1 MFEGMSFDELN
12 QMNAGKRSIDYEKYF
27 GEMEIT
33 EQEKKRR
40 ISLAKKFED
49 EFLFILAYLFTLQ
62 QYQRQINWQEIQQ
75 RFEAG
80 YLAAIK
86 GSVDADEYIKSY
98 ARKFSYDVA
107 DSTKNHETNSYYYS
121 IDRSIFMSENE
132 ANFAW
137 EHQDYAEAL
146 KARKKRKQWISMR
159 DKRVRHTHKEV
170 DGKVIQIREP
180 FLVGNSLLLC
190 PGDTSLG
197 ADSSEIVSCRCTV
210 KYF

>member
-1 MFEGMSFDELN
+1 MFAGMTYDELN
-12 QMNAGKRSIDYEKYF
+12 QMNAGKRSIDYETYF
-27 GEMEIT
+27 GDMEIT
-33 EQEKKRR
+33 EQEKERR
-40 ISLAKKFED
+40 ISLAERFED

-62 QYQRQINWQEIQQ
+62 QYNQVIDWIEIQQ

-86 GSVDADEYIKSY
+86 GSVNADEYIKSY
-98 ARKFSYDVA
+98 ARRFAYDVA
-107 DSTKNHETNSYYYS
+107 EATKNHETDPYYYS
-121 IDRSIFMSENE
+121 MDRSIFMSENE

-146 KARKKRKQWISMR
+146 KAGKKRKKWVSMR
-159 DKRVRHTHKEV
+159 DKRVRHTHREA
-170 DGKVIQIREP
+170 DGKVVKIREP

-197 ADSSEIVSCRCTV
+197 ADSSEIVACRCIV